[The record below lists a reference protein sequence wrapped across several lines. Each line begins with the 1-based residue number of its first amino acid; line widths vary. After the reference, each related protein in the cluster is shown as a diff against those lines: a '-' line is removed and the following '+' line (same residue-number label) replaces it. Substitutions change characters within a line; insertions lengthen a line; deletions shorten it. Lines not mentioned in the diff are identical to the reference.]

1 MGFGQYKTPV
11 TDRPV
16 WLVLTVVFAATAA
29 VQLYLAVA
37 MSVWLSGVLGVV
49 LAFAAVGSLAAAAK
63 AMPIT
68 RRSRP

>member
-1 MGFGQYKTPV
+1 MDVSQSKTSV

-16 WLVLTVVFAATAA
+16 WFVLTAVFAVTAA
-29 VQLYLAVA
+29 VQVYLALA
-37 MSVWLSGVLGVV
+37 MQVWLSGVLAIV
-49 LAFAAVGSLAAAAK
+49 LAFAAAGSMAAAAK